1 MRTLASLLPAKL
13 RLSPVGLLS
22 GVLVAAGL
30 LLGATVD
37 MAWWILFGL
46 GAFGPPVLR
55 VVGLLRDQD
64 EFQREAARR
73 AGYHAY
79 LAGGIF
85 LCAVVIAKQWGTA
98 NLDHDAFP
106 ASAGL
111 AVLVIAYFMSRLVS
125 FWGARGASFR
135 VLLAFGSFW
144 LAFSVISHRGIE
156 MLAESVVAA
165 PFFLLAFASRR
176 WPRASGALL
185 LVAAGLAFGFFC
197 LARAF
202 REDHGALIATLLLVI
217 PLLATGLALLAA
229 RSEDVEAAP

>member
-1 MRTLASLLPAKL
+1 MRTLASFLPAKL
-13 RLSPVGLLS
+13 CPSPAGLLS
-22 GVLVAAGL
+22 GALVTAGL
-30 LLGATVD
+30 VLGATVD
-37 MAWWILFGL
+37 MGWWILFGL

-55 VVGLLRDQD
+55 AVGLLRDQD
-64 EFQREAARR
+64 EFQQEAARR

-85 LCAVVIAKQWGTA
+85 LCIVVVAKQWGTA

-125 FWGARGASFR
+125 FWGARGATFR
-135 VLLAFGSFW
+135 VLLAFGFFW
-144 LAFSVISHRGIE
+144 LAFSAISHRGVE
-156 MLAESVVAA
+156 MLAESVVAL

-176 WPRASGALL
+176 RPRASGAAL
-185 LVAAGLAFGFFC
+185 LVAGGLAFWLFR

-202 REDHGALIATLLLVI
+202 QGDQGALMVILALVI
-217 PLLATGLALLAA
+217 PLLAMGVALLAA
-229 RSEDVEAAP
+229 RSERTEPAP

>member
-1 MRTLASLLPAKL
+1 MKSFLPDKL

-22 GVLVAAGL
+22 GVLVVAGL

-46 GAFGPPVLR
+46 GAFGAPALR
-55 VVGLLRDQD
+55 AVGLLRDQD

-85 LCAVVIAKQWGTA
+85 LCAVVIAKQWGTE
-98 NLDHDAFP
+98 NLDQDAIS

-111 AVLVIAYFMSRLVS
+111 AVLVLAYFMSRLVS
-125 FWGARGASFR
+125 FWGAAGAAFR

-144 LAFSVISHRGIE
+144 LAFVVISHRGVE
-156 MLAESVVAA
+156 MLAESAVAV

-176 WPRASGALL
+176 WPRASGAALL
-185 LVAAGLAFGFFC
+185 LAACLAFWLFR

-202 REDHGALIATLLLVI
+202 HDDQGALMAILALVV
-217 PLLATGLALLAA
+217 PLLAMGVALLAA
-229 RSEDVEAAP
+229 RPKDVEPAP